1 MHPWGW
7 RNRCK
12 RCGRGRPDGIGRLS
26 TNQSLSSYG
35 YLPGRLFPLL
45 PFFGALPLP
54 RCAVVTF
61 GPFPFFRPVSIPD
74 PPERST
80 KPYLDPM
87 ARKPYGAP
95 QPLRCSLHVPPG
107 CPVPPTPTPCTS
119 RRPWPRTR
127 QRRERAKRLLVL
139 AAVTRRAEADGR
151 AANAAPV
158 LRPCVCWARH
168 AAAAAA
174 AGLMSLL
181 YILLA
186 VVWLLLAA
194 MHWREL
200 LYMQSVPLPLSR
212 LGIPLSV
219 RVGFSAEGL
228 ASRV

>member
-1 MHPWGW
+1 M
-7 RNRCK
+7 
-12 RCGRGRPDGIGRLS
+12 
-26 TNQSLSSYG
+26 
-35 YLPGRLFPLL
+35 
-45 PFFGALPLP
+45 A
-54 RCAVVTF
+54 
-61 GPFPFFRPVSIPD
+61 
-74 PPERST
+74 
-80 KPYLDPM
+80 

-95 QPLRCSLHVPPG
+95 EPLALLVTCAAGCS
-107 CPVPPTPTPCTS
+107 VPPTPTPCTS
-119 RRPWPRTR
+119 RRFWPRTR

-139 AAVTRRAEADGR
+139 AAVTRAGGRAEADGR

-212 LGIPLSV
+212 LGCGELPGGNTPQP
-219 RVGFSAEGL
+219 RRTA
-228 ASRV
+228 